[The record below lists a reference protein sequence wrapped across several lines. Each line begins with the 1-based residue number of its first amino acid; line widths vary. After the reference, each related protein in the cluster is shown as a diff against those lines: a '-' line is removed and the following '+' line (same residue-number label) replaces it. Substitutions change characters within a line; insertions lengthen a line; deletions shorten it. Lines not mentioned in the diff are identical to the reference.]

1 MRLKIGAGYGLKL
14 TLLSC
19 FRRLR
24 RLHGHGVRLLPSGL
38 SRLPLI
44 LCQLV
49 LPTSTGS
56 SSSIG
61 FHVIMGHMGHV
72 LMGHVLMGH
81 VLMGHVR
88 MGHVSMGSRGRAN
101 MPTFQDTQDTQDTGI

>member
-1 MRLKIGAGYGLKL
+1 MIRRLIRRLKIGAGYSGYSGYGLKL
-14 TLLSC
+14 TLLGC

-38 SRLPLI
+38 PRLPPI

-49 LPTSTGS
+49 LPTSTGRS
-56 SSSIG
+56 SCSIG
-61 FHVIMGHMGHV
+61 FHVIMGHVIMGHV
-72 LMGHVLMGH
+72 S
-81 VLMGHVR
+81 

-101 MPTFQDTQDTQDTGI
+101 MPTFQDTQDTGI